1 MRTGLLLSLLA
12 LLALLGIVWW
22 ASRPE
27 PAATGSTTVDK
38 EQIQDYFVYQLELR
52 QFDEQ
57 GQLSHVLRAQQLRHY
72 PQSGITRLRQPEY
85 VLYADTQPNLRIRA
99 ATGELSQDQ
108 SLLQL
113 QGETVID
120 WEGNA
125 TRPPMRILTSDLNIQ
140 PQREYAETAAA
151 VTVTSAENWIESVG
165 MQAWL
170 KPPGRIR
177 FLAQTRAHYV
187 AQ

>member
-1 MRTGLLLSLLA
+1 MYIRLLLAVLLT
-12 LLALLGIVWW
+12 LLGVIWW
-22 ASRPE
+22 ASRPD
-27 PAATGSTTVDK
+27 PALPAGDTVDR
-38 EQIQDYFVYQLELR
+38 EQLQDYFVQQLELR
-52 QFDEQ
+52 QFNEQ
-57 GQLSHVLRAQQLRHY
+57 GVLSHVLRAQQLQHY
-72 PQSGITRLRQPEY
+72 LESGMTRLTLPEY
-85 VLYADTQPNLRIRA
+85 ILYADKEPSLRIEA
-99 ATGELSQDQ
+99 AQGTLSRDQ

-113 QGETVID
+113 QGETDIHWQGD
-120 WEGNA
+120 E
-125 TRPPMRILTSDLNIQ
+125 TQPPMRILTSDLNIQ

-170 KPPGRIR
+170 KSPGRIR